1 MAFRSVENDNEL
13 MKEGEYEVYVKDCC
27 RSETQ
32 SHIPV
37 IKFEFVVR
45 ADSGIEQA
53 YKNKHVFKNFF
64 PDEET
69 GNFPEEKIGKYANA
83 LGIPKGQEFEL
94 DDLIGRNCVIV
105 IKHYTNEKT
114 GEKKDCIFYT
124 KSSKAEPYMNT
135 TPVGGQDF
143 ADISEEDGELPF

>member
-64 PDEET
+64 RMKRQVTSRRKRSESMLMRLA
-69 GNFPEEKIGKYANA
+69 F
-83 LGIPKGQEFEL
+83 QRV
-94 DDLIGRNCVIV
+94 RNLSWMI
-105 IKHYTNEKT
+105 
-114 GEKKDCIFYT
+114 
-124 KSSKAEPYMNT
+124 
-135 TPVGGQDF
+135 
-143 ADISEEDGELPF
+143 

>member
-69 GNFPEEKIGKYANA
+69 GNFPEERSESMLMRLAF
-83 LGIPKGQEFEL
+83 QRV
-94 DDLIGRNCVIV
+94 RNLSWMI
-105 IKHYTNEKT
+105 
-114 GEKKDCIFYT
+114 
-124 KSSKAEPYMNT
+124 
-135 TPVGGQDF
+135 
-143 ADISEEDGELPF
+143 